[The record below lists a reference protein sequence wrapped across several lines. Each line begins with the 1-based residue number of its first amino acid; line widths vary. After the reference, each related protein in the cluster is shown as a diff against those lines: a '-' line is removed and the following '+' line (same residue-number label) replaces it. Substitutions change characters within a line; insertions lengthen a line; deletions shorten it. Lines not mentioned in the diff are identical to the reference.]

1 MAEKRNSRSKNS
13 SSKKQQSV
21 SIKLTKATAI
31 ALIVVILI
39 VAIACITLY
48 FGFPDTWA
56 KFVLFFGDKN
66 TVQTEGTLPSGA
78 MQFADG
84 DLSVHYID
92 IGQGDCVYIMFP
104 DKRDMLIDCGK
115 TSSDFPYQK
124 TLDYLNLYVTDGELD
139 FLMLT
144 HTDQDHVGYLDDVL
158 RDYDVN
164 TIFMP
169 NVKAEPT
176 NAELSAQIAAL
187 PAEKLDIFTDKD
199 TISTATYANFFIA
212 ALTEP
217 NCEVFVNMDKDANTN
232 NVKISG
238 QNFDFTFYCP
248 TADYLKN
255 SDLSNAKKINAVS
268 PIGILEYNGFRL
280 VFTGDSNEIN
290 EPMFVDRVGFLN
302 CDVLKVGHHGSD
314 SSSTESFLDAI
325 DCEYAVFCCNA
336 KGNSN
341 RHPRQVVIDRLLSR
355 NAEILRTDN
364 NGTIV
369 LVVNQ
374 KMQFYT
380 QRKLDKTA
388 NQIGLK

>member
-1 MAEKRNSRSKNS
+1 
-13 SSKKQQSV
+13 
-21 SIKLTKATAI
+21 
-31 ALIVVILI
+31 
-39 VAIACITLY
+39 
-48 FGFPDTWA
+48 
-56 KFVLFFGDKN
+56 
-66 TVQTEGTLPSGA
+66 
-78 MQFADG
+78 
-84 DLSVHYID
+84 
-92 IGQGDCVYIMFP
+92 
-104 DKRDMLIDCGK
+104 
-115 TSSDFPYQK
+115 
-124 TLDYLNLYVTDGELD
+124 
-139 FLMLT
+139 
-144 HTDQDHVGYLDDVL
+144 
-158 RDYDVN
+158 
-164 TIFMP
+164 
-169 NVKAEPT
+169 
-176 NAELSAQIAAL
+176 
-187 PAEKLDIFTDKD
+187 
-199 TISTATYANFFIA
+199 TYANFFIA

-355 NAEILRTDN
+355 DAEILRTDN

-374 KMQFYT
+374 TMQFYT